1 MLLNPLGLLRLIPT
15 GGRHPCHVRAPA
27 LWAARETGFS
37 TLKNPQDR
45 ISYSRTRDQSHQKAK
60 VSRKAAAHPCSS
72 QHAAGSRERMEPT
85 AASLLPTQGRSVVA
99 PTPPWAALLTP
110 SVFFSPYFITEETFL
125 KIPVLTSKPGS
136 LGNKGGRDG
145 SRRSVPILRI
155 SNVALYIFIFIF
167 FIKDIPRYKAE
178 QESLQSIYW
187 DIISHLQQT
196 QQLSMPR
203 E

>member
-1 MLLNPLGLLRLIPT
+1 MSEPQPRGQPGKPGFPPLKI
-15 GGRHPCHVRAPA
+15 H
-27 LWAARETGFS
+27 
-37 TLKNPQDR
+37 R
-45 ISYSRTRDQSHQKAK
+45 I
-60 VSRKAAAHPCSS
+60 
-72 QHAAGSRERMEPT
+72 GSPT
-85 AASLLPTQGRSVVA
+85 AAPETRATKKPKSAARLQPIPAAPSMQLGLGSGWSPRPHLSSPPGDGLWRLLHHPGLHYSPLQS
-99 PTPPWAALLTP
+99 
-110 SVFFSPYFITEETFL
+110 FFSPYFITEETFL
-125 KIPVLTSKPGS
+125 KIPMLTSKPGS

-155 SNVALYIFIFIF
+155 SNVALYIFVFIF
-167 FIKDIPRYKAE
+167 FIKDIPRCKAE